1 MFKLRHILSLIA
13 LAATF
18 ALTAFQTA
26 QAEYAVKTTN
36 DIAFIERGTEKL
48 VGDLYMPQGVQKA
61 PVLIALHGGGW
72 IMGDRKYYLTWGP
85 YLAKNGYAVFSIEY
99 RLNKPNARSY
109 PGAIY
114 DVKAAIQ
121 YIRANAASLGIDPD
135 RIGLIGDSSGAHLA
149 ALVGLAGEEPLYS
162 SEYRSDPNANVSA
175 KVKAVVGFY
184 GVYDMA
190 AMWQRYQTTRPY
202 ENMTEVFLGAPL
214 YDNRKVYFESSP
226 TTYATTNKRGPR
238 FMLVYGKEDNVVDPT
253 TQSDVFLLAL
263 KQAGIY
269 VRAVAVPGA
278 GHFFVTDPVDQTSYG
293 GVIGP
298 QVLRFLQESRF

>member
-1 MFKLRHILSLIA
+1 MFRLRHILSLIG
-13 LAATF
+13 LAIIVVGPLDA
-18 ALTAFQTA
+18 AR
-26 QAEYAVKTTN
+26 AEYAVTTRN
-36 DIAFIERGTEKL
+36 DIAFVEHDKEKL
-48 VGDLYMPQGVQKA
+48 VGDLYMPQGLEKA

-85 YLAKNGYAVFSIEY
+85 YLAKNGYAVFSVEY
-99 RLNKPNARSY
+99 RLNKPGARSY
-109 PGAIY
+109 PGAIH
-114 DVKAAIQ
+114 DIKAAIQ
-121 YIRANAASLGIDPD
+121 YVRANAASLGVDPD

-162 SEYRSDPNANVSA
+162 SAYRSDPHADMST

-184 GVYDMA
+184 GIYDMP

-214 YDNRKVYFESSP
+214 YVNRKVYYESSP
-226 TTYATTNKRGPR
+226 LNYATVDKRGIR
-238 FMLVYGKEDNVVDPT
+238 FMLVYGKEDNVVDPAS
-253 TQSDVFLLAL
+253 QSDAFLLAL

-269 VRAVAVPGA
+269 VRAIAVPGA

-298 QVLRFLQESRF
+298 QVLRFLKESGF